1 MEPKAGHWES
11 ISAGQK
17 MLTLTTERVM
27 KGEEGGE
34 RGKGREKGRRG
45 EERKKVV
52 RPGFKTRSSGHS
64 SKNVT
69 RST

>member
-27 KGEEGGE
+27 KGGEE
-34 RGKGREKGRRG
+34 RGKGRVGR
-45 EERKKVV
+45 
-52 RPGFKTRSSGHS
+52 
-64 SKNVT
+64 
-69 RST
+69 